1 MKKKL
6 FFQSMSD
13 HVRLLRDE
21 SASVSLHK
29 IDLESGRGFRNKN
42 DGTGVCLP
50 PPWADALE
58 EAQYVI
64 SR

>member
-1 MKKKL
+1 
-6 FFQSMSD
+6 MSD